1 MVGTIITTPGSEA
14 MSLVMYR
21 ENQLL
26 MQFTQAVKGV
36 GEYGE
41 RMKERG
47 INISAYLYFL
57 ILLCLICMNS
67 NPNCGLC

>member
-14 MSLVMYR
+14 TALVMYR

-36 GEYGE
+36 GEYGGKNE
-41 RMKERG
+41 GEG
-47 INISAYLYFL
+47 Y
-57 ILLCLICMNS
+57 
-67 NPNCGLC
+67 